1 MRERPSA
8 PVRGPPTFQPSVSHV
23 GSGEPGAPTACVTA
37 SQGLLRRESLDLNE
51 TSTGIRSENL
61 AEKAAHTTPPPPHPE
76 APAPAPWEAQW
87 ARPLGPTSELG
98 WSGCLRFS

>member
-61 AEKAAHTTPPPPHPE
+61 AEKAAPLPRPPHPE
-76 APAPAPWEAQW
+76 APAPSEAQW
-87 ARPLGPTSELG
+87 ASPLGPTSELG